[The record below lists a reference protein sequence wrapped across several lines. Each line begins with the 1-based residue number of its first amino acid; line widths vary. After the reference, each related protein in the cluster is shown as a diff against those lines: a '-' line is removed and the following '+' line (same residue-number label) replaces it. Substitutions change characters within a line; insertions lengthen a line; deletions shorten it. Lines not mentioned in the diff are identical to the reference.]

1 MITCPLII
9 DVAPWSLTLVA
20 VSVVFSALI
29 ILFILYSISGGIFT
43 GKFKRKPRK
52 GKDDAATA
60 AAIAMAL
67 DRYASDSGDEPA
79 AIALALHLYL
89 SGGVHDIEPGII
101 TIRRSEDSQ
110 WRNKSLTFRKKA

>member
-1 MITCPLII
+1 MMIPLSINVDPWALTII
-9 DVAPWSLTLVA
+9 S

-29 ILFILYSISGGIFT
+29 ILFILYSISGAIFT
-43 GKFKRKPRK
+43 GKFKRAPKK
-52 GKDDAATA
+52 ADAETA

-67 DRYASDSGDEPA
+67 DRYTSEEGDEPA

-89 SGGVHDIEPGII
+89 SAGVHDIEPGFI
-101 TIRRSEDSQ
+101 TIRRAEDSQ

>member
-1 MITCPLII
+1 MMLPLII
-9 DVAPWSLTLVA
+9 NVDPWALTLIS

-43 GKFKRKPRK
+43 GKFKKGARK
-52 GKDDAATA
+52 GKAGAETA

-67 DRYASDSGDEPA
+67 DRYAQESGDEPA
-79 AIALALHLYL
+79 AIALALHLFI

-110 WRNKSLTFRKKA
+110 WRNKSLTFRKKV